1 VNPPRAGRV
10 IYLSALQQSPPPLFV
25 AEQTL
30 VSPNPQTSGFFSDSV
45 AFVGNDLAVGASLEG
60 PALAGTF
67 NAGAVHIFRGTDG
80 AFQRTIRTPNVNG
93 SSRFGVSI
101 SANATVLAVGS
112 PGEDSGGVP
121 AGRAYLFSPVTGQL
135 LIAFDPPTP
144 EAGAGFG
151 TNVSLSVANIAIG
164 EPEATVGGFE
174 AAGRAHYFDCA
185 VNEVLQS
192 FESPNPEE
200 GGQFGQAVAT
210 CGTRVYVGALGEDDL
225 TGRAYCFDGFTGELI
240 HTFEA
245 PQGASLFGITMA
257 KFGNDVLIGA
267 TGGNGAVFLFS
278 GATGQ
283 LVRTFANPD
292 ANSQLFGQSIASN
305 GVNVLIGAPAA
316 NNGAGKAFLFNGTT
330 GALIREIASPNPE
343 DDGFFGEAV
352 ALSGNNHLIGALL
365 EDGGATDAGRAY
377 LNVLLE

>member
-1 VNPPRAGRV
+1 
-10 IYLSALQQSPPPLFV
+10 V
-25 AEQTL
+25 AELTL
-30 VSPNPQTSGFFSDSV
+30 DSPNPQTSGFFSDSV
-45 AFVGNDLAVGASLEG
+45 AFVGNDLAIGASLEG
-60 PALAGTF
+60 PALAGIF

-112 PGEDSGGVP
+112 PGEDSGGEP

-151 TNVSLSVANIAIG
+151 QNVSLSVANIAIG
-164 EPEATVGGFE
+164 EPGATVDGLE
-174 AAGRAHYFDCA
+174 SAGRAHYFDCA

-192 FESPNPEE
+192 FGSPNPEA

-210 CGTRVYVGALGEDDL
+210 CGTRVYVGAFGENDL

-245 PQGASLFGITMA
+245 PQGATLFGITMA

-267 TGGNGAVFLFS
+267 TGGNGAVYLFS

-292 ANSQLFGQSIASN
+292 ANAQLFGQSIASN
-305 GVNVLIGAPAA
+305 GGDVLVGAPAA
-316 NNGAGKAFLFNGTT
+316 NDGAGKAFLFNGTT
-330 GALIREIASPNPE
+330 GLLIRELSSPDPE
-343 DDGFFGEAV
+343 SDGSFGESV
-352 ALSGNNHLIGALL
+352 ALSGNNHLIGALF

-377 LNVLLE
+377 VNVLLE